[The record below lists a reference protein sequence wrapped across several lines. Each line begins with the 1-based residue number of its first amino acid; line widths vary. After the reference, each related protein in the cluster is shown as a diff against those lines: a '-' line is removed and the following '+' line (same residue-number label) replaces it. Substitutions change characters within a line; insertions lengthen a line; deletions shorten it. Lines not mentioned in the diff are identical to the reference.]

1 MHRGGLSE
9 KRCSFPSCC
18 QLDLDDHILAPQFP
32 YLLKVR
38 VGSEW
43 YASHILLLE
52 QQNAFLKQDE
62 REMTLVC
69 GIAGWNSIKSMLLCH
84 LARWISLLL

>member
-18 QLDLDDHILAPQFP
+18 QLDLDDHILGPQFP
-32 YLLKVR
+32 CLVKARIGL
-38 VGSEW
+38 EW
-43 YASHILLLE
+43 SASLILLLE

-62 REMTLVC
+62 TNDTSV
-69 GIAGWNSIKSMLLCH
+69 WNRRLE
-84 LARWISLLL
+84 